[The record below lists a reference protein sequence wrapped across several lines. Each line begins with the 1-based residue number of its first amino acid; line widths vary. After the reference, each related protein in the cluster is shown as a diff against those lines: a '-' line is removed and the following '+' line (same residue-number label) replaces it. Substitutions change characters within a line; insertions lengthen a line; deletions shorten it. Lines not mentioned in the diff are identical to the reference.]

1 MTTKTKIAKKKD
13 NPCWKKNNKVGTK
26 TKPGKKVPN
35 CVPKA
40 KKK

>member
-1 MTTKTKIAKKKD
+1 MVTKKKAT
-13 NPCWKKNNKVGTK
+13 PCWDNYMMVGMKKGKSG
-26 TKPGKKVPN
+26 KPVPN